1 MGIIGG
7 DPGVRSWVPVPVI
20 PGFNTGGWDESIS
33 VLAKSILS
41 FSVSEELGP
50 LSVLFGFVISLG
62 SKAGLQLPL
71 GVLVSTSDPSGDV
84 EDSLK
89 LDKEE
94 SGLTASAEVLL
105 SEIPTPIVL
114 TTVESRL
121 DQD

>member
-1 MGIIGG
+1 M
-7 DPGVRSWVPVPVI
+7 VI

-50 LSVLFGFVISLG
+50 LSVLCAFVISFG
-62 SKAGLQLPL
+62 SKAGLQMPL
-71 GVLVSTSDPSGDV
+71 GVLVSTSDPSDDV
-84 EDSLK
+84 ADSLK

-94 SGLTASAEVLL
+94 SEVTASAEVSL

-121 DQD
+121 DQDESSSKPLGEPDGV